1 MCTVNVLFRRVVP
14 IGLLGCIWKKLLFR
28 FLGRVFFLG
37 FYSERLSRFFNVVL
51 LYSILGRIFKNKV
64 FQFRVFLRM
73 VCLAHLGV
81 CGEFVW
87 VCCFC
92 ACMQNYLRDDLGS

>member
-1 MCTVNVLFRRVVP
+1 MHVCTVNVLFRRVVP
-14 IGLLGCIWKKLLFR
+14 IGRLGFIWKKLLFR

-73 VCLAHLGV
+73 VCLAHFGV
-81 CGEFVW
+81 CVGVLFLCVYAKLFV
-87 VCCFC
+87 
-92 ACMQNYLRDDLGS
+92 

>member
-14 IGLLGCIWKKLLFR
+14 IGLLGCIWKKLLFW

-92 ACMQNYLRDDLGS
+92 VCMQNYLCDDLGS